1 MPVVAASLA
10 TALAATPALAQGGSA
25 PEAAT
30 GAVTTPTEALLNDR
44 FVIALGEFVV
54 TSNINGSLSGSANTT
69 EQNTDFS
76 KDFGTDAS
84 QSRFRADVLWRIT
97 PRQQLQFSYFDNAVQ
112 HTRTLDRDLAWGDY
126 TFLAGGQVTAE
137 TKFRVYEL
145 DYGFAFLRRRDYEV
159 VVLAGI
165 HLDDVTLKLSGNAS
179 LTVDT
184 PTGPVE
190 QTATFTTKSNSVP
203 APLPTLGLR
212 AAWAATP
219 RLYVNAE
226 AQVFAI
232 SYQGINGNWSELR
245 AGATWMFSH
254 HFGVGL
260 GYDRFATHVDLE
272 KAGFTGRLNFGYQ
285 GLLLYVKGGF

>member
-190 QTATFTTKSNSVP
+190 QTATFTTKSNSV
-203 APLPTLGLR
+203 L
-212 AAWAATP
+212 
-219 RLYVNAE
+219 
-226 AQVFAI
+226 
-232 SYQGINGNWSELR
+232 
-245 AGATWMFSH
+245 
-254 HFGVGL
+254 
-260 GYDRFATHVDLE
+260 
-272 KAGFTGRLNFGYQ
+272 GRLRRVFTSTLKRRCSQSVTRVSTAIGPNCVLERPGCSATISA
-285 GLLLYVKGGF
+285 